1 MSIKNTNDPR
11 VKRTRQL
18 IQDAFVALVGEK
30 GFENVTVQH
39 IAECA
44 PVNRATFYSHYHDKY
59 DLLDKSIEEMLV
71 KLTEIIRPKRNNK
84 EDFQLT
90 FNSPHPTFLALF
102 EHIAKNATFYNVMLG
117 DKAAGNF
124 FYKMMKTIQ
133 THLTLSLSISQPND
147 EELMIPRDILISYV
161 TGAHL
166 GMIISWLKKGMIY
179 SPHFMAMQLT
189 RLIIL
194 GAHAAAG
201 LEKPFEI

>member
-39 IAECA
+39 IAERA

-59 DLLDKSIEEMLV
+59 DLLDKSIEEMLE
-71 KLTEIIRPKRNNK
+71 KLTEVIKPKNRNK

-90 FNSPHPTFLALF
+90 FDSPHPNFLSLF
-102 EHIAKNATFYNVMLG
+102 EHIAENANFYNVMLG

-124 FYKMMKTIQ
+124 TYKMMKAIQ
-133 THLTLSLSISQPND
+133 THLTLSLSIAQPND
-147 EELMIPRDILISYV
+147 EKLMVPRDILLSYV

-166 GMIISWLKKGMIY
+166 GMIMSWLKKG
-179 SPHFMAMQLT
+179 
-189 RLIIL
+189 
-194 GAHAAAG
+194 
-201 LEKPFEI
+201 